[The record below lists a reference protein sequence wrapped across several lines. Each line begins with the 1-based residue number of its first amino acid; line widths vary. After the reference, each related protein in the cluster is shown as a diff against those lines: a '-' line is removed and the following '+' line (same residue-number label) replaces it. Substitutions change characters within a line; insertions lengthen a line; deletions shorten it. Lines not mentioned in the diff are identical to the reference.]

1 MKTKTYL
8 RYISCVLAV
17 LLCVASIMPIA
28 FADSTN
34 HGNSES
40 LLTGSN
46 YSVSYSMN
54 GKDVVEQL
62 TIRDG
67 GITRITRTV
76 HPNDVMDIVVVG
88 ASGESTTSTARSDYS
103 LFYEIYQ
110 DQQNYKNGQ
119 LAQIP
124 ALTGSEVTGSQFKHR
139 YVGTSATDTVYAS
152 DLRKCKKASDV
163 ASILATAWG
172 STPAAVISS
181 TASFIFDQMLQS
193 MSSDCYKVT
202 ISSITYEVL
211 YGDNVFE
218 KHGINRDRTGDR
230 EKTRYLCGKRGIF
243 TRDRALIRPGSI
255 RQLETRASTRSAS
268 FFHALG
274 GPGRPYN
281 GGGAAG
287 AYRTHNGAKPLK
299 QGHLR
304 AKRGPLGPSRK
315 SQQQTKRTGFAAH
328 GHSIAETAPEGKRAS
343 RANGALIRA

>member
-1 MKTKTYL
+1 M
-8 RYISCVLAV
+8 LAE
-17 LLCVASIMPIA
+17 LLCVASILPNA

-54 GKDVVEQL
+54 GKDVVDQL

-152 DLRKCKKASDV
+152 DFRNFYNFFYVVYASDMRTCKKASDV

-211 YGDNVFE
+211 FSYDNSYYTHCYHQTVKE
-218 KHGINRDRTGDR
+218 YKSNGS
-230 EKTRYLCGKRGIF
+230 
-243 TRDRALIRPGSI
+243 LIRSKTDYYQAI
-255 RQLETRASTRSAS
+255 
-268 FFHALG
+268 G
-274 GPGRPYN
+274 G
-281 GGGAAG
+281 
-287 AYRTHNGAKPLK
+287 
-299 QGHLR
+299 
-304 AKRGPLGPSRK
+304 
-315 SQQQTKRTGFAAH
+315 F
-328 GHSIAETAPEGKRAS
+328 
-343 RANGALIRA
+343 

>member
-139 YVGTSATDTVYAS
+139 FSYDNSYYTHCYHQTVKEYKS
-152 DLRKCKKASDV
+152 N
-163 ASILATAWG
+163 G
-172 STPAAVISS
+172 S
-181 TASFIFDQMLQS
+181 
-193 MSSDCYKVT
+193 
-202 ISSITYEVL
+202 
-211 YGDNVFE
+211 
-218 KHGINRDRTGDR
+218 
-230 EKTRYLCGKRGIF
+230 
-243 TRDRALIRPGSI
+243 LIRSKTDYYQAI
-255 RQLETRASTRSAS
+255 
-268 FFHALG
+268 G
-274 GPGRPYN
+274 G
-281 GGGAAG
+281 
-287 AYRTHNGAKPLK
+287 
-299 QGHLR
+299 
-304 AKRGPLGPSRK
+304 
-315 SQQQTKRTGFAAH
+315 
-328 GHSIAETAPEGKRAS
+328 
-343 RANGALIRA
+343 

>member
-1 MKTKTYL
+1 MYFGGVSDAQMRVRCSIGMHERKNKMKTKTYL

-211 YGDNVFE
+211 FSYDNSYYTHCYHQTVKE
-218 KHGINRDRTGDR
+218 YKSNGS
-230 EKTRYLCGKRGIF
+230 
-243 TRDRALIRPGSI
+243 LIRSKTDYYQAI
-255 RQLETRASTRSAS
+255 
-268 FFHALG
+268 G
-274 GPGRPYN
+274 G
-281 GGGAAG
+281 
-287 AYRTHNGAKPLK
+287 
-299 QGHLR
+299 
-304 AKRGPLGPSRK
+304 
-315 SQQQTKRTGFAAH
+315 
-328 GHSIAETAPEGKRAS
+328 
-343 RANGALIRA
+343 

>member
-1 MKTKTYL
+1 M
-8 RYISCVLAV
+8 
-17 LLCVASIMPIA
+17 
-28 FADSTN
+28 
-34 HGNSES
+34 
-40 LLTGSN
+40 
-46 YSVSYSMN
+46 
-54 GKDVVEQL
+54 
-62 TIRDG
+62 
-67 GITRITRTV
+67 
-76 HPNDVMDIVVVG
+76 NDVMDIVVVG

-211 YGDNVFE
+211 FSYDNSYYTHCYHQTVKE
-218 KHGINRDRTGDR
+218 YKSNGS
-230 EKTRYLCGKRGIF
+230 
-243 TRDRALIRPGSI
+243 LIRSKTDYYQAI
-255 RQLETRASTRSAS
+255 
-268 FFHALG
+268 G
-274 GPGRPYN
+274 G
-281 GGGAAG
+281 
-287 AYRTHNGAKPLK
+287 
-299 QGHLR
+299 
-304 AKRGPLGPSRK
+304 
-315 SQQQTKRTGFAAH
+315 
-328 GHSIAETAPEGKRAS
+328 
-343 RANGALIRA
+343 

>member
-1 MKTKTYL
+1 MRASIINVL
-8 RYISCVLAV
+8 RRCFRCTDESPLFYRNHERKKQNENKNIFALYFLRVSGA
-17 LLCVASIMPIA
+17 LCVASIMPIA

-211 YGDNVFE
+211 FPMTIATIHIAIIKLSRN
-218 KHGINRDRTGDR
+218 ISQM
-230 EKTRYLCGKRGIF
+230 
-243 TRDRALIRPGSI
+243 AL
-255 RQLETRASTRSAS
+255 
-268 FFHALG
+268 
-274 GPGRPYN
+274 
-281 GGGAAG
+281 
-287 AYRTHNGAKPLK
+287 
-299 QGHLR
+299 
-304 AKRGPLGPSRK
+304 
-315 SQQQTKRTGFAAH
+315 
-328 GHSIAETAPEGKRAS
+328 
-343 RANGALIRA
+343 